1 MTGINKITPS
11 RAVRP
16 VKPNNKNK
24 PDAQTNKKIE
34 KQRPKDTEDDSVPK
48 HIDERV

>member
-1 MTGINKITPS
+1 MAGINKITPS

-24 PDAQTNKKIE
+24 TNKKIE